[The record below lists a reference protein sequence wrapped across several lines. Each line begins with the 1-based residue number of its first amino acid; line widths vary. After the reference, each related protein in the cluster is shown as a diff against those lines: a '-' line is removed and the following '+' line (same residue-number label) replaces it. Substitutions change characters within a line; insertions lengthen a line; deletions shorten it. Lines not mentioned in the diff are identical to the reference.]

1 MRSHELLPKK
11 SGMKIL
17 LTCTLCTQV
26 GGLARSWE
34 GFCDLS
40 KGYPESREEEFFLGL
55 QISFSAIDSLSL
67 CMTILKMKVVQSFNL
82 NSKKILNTL

>member
-40 KGYPESREEEFFLGL
+40 KGYPESREGEFFLGL
-55 QISFSAIDSLSL
+55 QISYRFL
-67 CMTILKMKVVQSFNL
+67 ILQLNHFRLACQMKVVLGISL
-82 NSKKILNTL
+82 